1 MTQRNEY
8 LLSGSVAYDTIL
20 IHKGEFHQ
28 RIMPESLKRINV
40 SFGIDSHKTEYG
52 GTGGNIAYNAALL
65 GQNPML
71 VSSVGNDAENYIAH
85 LKRQGI
91 DTSFLTIINHEP
103 TAHVWIPT
111 DAGNSQFAFF
121 AAGAMKYKPALPKI
135 TPNLWHL
142 SPESQVTTAALA
154 KEALS
159 QGKQYFFDPGQAL
172 PGFLE
177 GIAES
182 VMPLTDIIMQAKGL
196 FVNEYEAELLCLK
209 TGVSLE
215 NLVKDSNRFVIRTKG
230 GDGVDLITAEGV
242 VSLPVAKTNAITD
255 PTGCGDAFRAGFLS
269 SYTQG
274 NSLIESVELGAVM
287 GSFAVETSGG
297 QNHQP
302 TMPEIVDRLVES
314 YPKMNRK
321 VKP

>member
-1 MTQRNEY
+1 MPQNDY

-20 IHKGEFHQ
+20 IHKGEFHE

-65 GQNPML
+65 KQNPML
-71 VSSVGNDAENYIAH
+71 VSSVGNDAGDYIEH
-85 LKRQGI
+85 LKDKGI
-91 DTSFLTIINHEP
+91 DTNYLTIINHEP

-121 AAGAMKYKPALPKI
+121 AAGAMKYKPALPAI
-135 TPNLWHL
+135 TPDLWHL

-154 KEALS
+154 KEAIA

-182 VMPLTDIIMQAKGL
+182 VMPLKDMILQAKGL

-215 NLVKDSNRFVIRTKG
+215 NLVKDSNRFVVKTKG
-230 GDGVDLITAEGV
+230 GDGVELITAQGV
-242 VSLPVAKTNAITD
+242 VSLPVARANAITD

-274 NSLIESVELGAVM
+274 KSLVESVELGAVM

-297 QNHQP
+297 QNHHP
-302 TMPEIVDRLVES
+302 TLEEINRRLIES
-314 YPKMNRK
+314 YPKTGRK
-321 VKP
+321 IKP